1 MNPHPLTWLILSD
14 KQGDNR
20 QVETLVESLGW
31 PVVRKYVHMLP
42 QYVKGKPRHKP
53 SLHHI
58 DIDSSDPLEQP
69 WPDLIITVGRRPSM
83 AALWVRKQ
91 SGGKSKIVLLGKP
104 TAHMMDFALVV
115 ASAENQ
121 MPPLPNYL
129 PITLP
134 LMRVKT
140 ADVAAQA
147 QAWSER
153 FATLKRPLI
162 AILVGGETNPFKMNR
177 AAAHELVATARWVV
191 DELGGTPYVTT
202 SRRTTSEVV
211 DVLRKSLPEQAILYE
226 WSPESLDN
234 PYQALMG
241 SADGFIVTADSVSMM
256 VEVIYLQKP
265 LAIFPLPAGW
275 LGRADQAR
283 RSLAHWLF
291 NARKVSIGD
300 RVRHCAAM
308 AVYHVDVFKLLCAT
322 RDFRAFH
329 ALLVERG
336 FAVWAGQPF
345 SEPKADLPDDVGA
358 IVSRIEALF
367 DGHEVHRDD
376 TGL

>member
-1 MNPHPLTWLILSD
+1 
-14 KQGDNR
+14 
-20 QVETLVESLGW
+20 
-31 PVVRKYVHMLP
+31 MLP
-42 QYVKGKPRHKP
+42 RYVKGKPRHKP

-58 DIDSSDPLEQP
+58 DLEMSDPLEKP

-91 SGGKSKIVLLGKP
+91 SGGKAKIVLIGKP

-115 ASAENQ
+115 SSSENQ

-134 LMRVKT
+134 LMRVKSE
-140 ADVAAQA
+140 DVEAQA

-153 FATLKRPLI
+153 FAVHKRPLI
-162 AILVGGETNPFKMNR
+162 AILVGGETNPFRMNR
-177 AAAHELVATARWVV
+177 AAAQELVATARWVV

-202 SRRTTSEVV
+202 SRRTSAEVV
-211 DVLRKSLPEQAILYE
+211 DVLRENLPDQAVLYE
-226 WSPESLDN
+226 WSADSQDN

-241 SADGFIVTADSVSMM
+241 SADGFVVTADSVSMM

-265 LAIFPLPAGW
+265 LAIFPLPAGV

-291 NARKVSIGD
+291 NARKVSFGD
-300 RVRHCAAM
+300 RVRHRVAI
-308 AVYHVDVFKLLCAT
+308 AVYHLDIFKLLCAT

-336 FAVWAGQPF
+336 YAVWAGQPF
-345 SEPKADLPDDVGA
+345 SNPDEELPDDVGA
-358 IVSRIEALF
+358 IVTRIEALF
-367 DGHEVHRDD
+367 AEQEGGR
-376 TGL
+376 

>member
-1 MNPHPLTWLILSD
+1 MNSHPLTWLILSD

-20 QVETLVESLGW
+20 QVETLVASLRW
-31 PVVRKYVHMLP
+31 PVVHKYVHMRP

-58 DIDSSDPLEQP
+58 DMASSDSLEQP

-91 SGGKSKIVLLGKP
+91 SGGKSKIVLIGKP

-115 ASAENQ
+115 SSAENQ

-129 PITLP
+129 PVTLP
-134 LMRVKT
+134 LMRVKSE
-140 ADVAAQA
+140 DVVNQV

-153 FATLKRPLI
+153 FAALKRPLI
-162 AILVGGETNPFKMNR
+162 AILVGGETNPFKMNK
-177 AAAHELVATARWVV
+177 ATAQELVATARWVV

-202 SRRTTSEVV
+202 SRRTTAEVV
-211 DVLRKSLPEQAILYE
+211 DVLRESLPDEAILYQ
-226 WSPESLDN
+226 WSAEALDN

-241 SADGFIVTADSVSMM
+241 SADGFVVTADSVSMM

-265 LAIFPLPAGW
+265 LAIFPLPSGV

-291 NARKVSIGD
+291 NARKVSFGD
-300 RVRHCAAM
+300 RVRHGFAM
-308 AVYHVDVFKLLCAT
+308 VVYHVDVFKLLCAT

-329 ALLVERG
+329 AMLVDSG

-345 SEPKADLPDDVGA
+345 VDPKAELPDDVGT

-367 DGHEVHRDD
+367 ADEGGAR
-376 TGL
+376 